1 MILSSENKVFR
12 GIARQLNWVVQGTR
26 RDIAFDMIDLST
38 KFKHVTFSDFAED
51 LKSIR
56 KLKQTSG
63 KVSFPAL
70 SDKPSEWTIIMF
82 SFVTH
87 ANLNDGVSSM
97 GARIIVLVNSH
108 HIYIYIYIYIYH
120 KTLYSLFLF
129 LLRYYRFDFVYDSF
143 HTALI

>member
-12 GIARQLNWVVQGTR
+12 GIARQLNWVVQGTW

-97 GARIIVLVNSH
+97 GARIIALVNSH
-108 HIYIYIYIYIYH
+108 HIYISQNFIFIISVSI
-120 KTLYSLFLF
+120 KILSI
-129 LLRYYRFDFVYDSF
+129 RFC
-143 HTALI
+143 L